1 MFDFSFFELL
11 LVSLIALLVVGPDRL
26 PTLVRTIGFWVGR
39 ARAVATSVRSEF
51 EREVNAAGVK
61 ETERRLRDE
70 VADVDR
76 ELRDSAVGEADAG
89 PGRRE
94 PSRYDASAEGD
105 EASQAMRSDASADRD
120 GSADCGSSDRQ

>member
-61 ETERRLRDE
+61 ETERRLREE

-76 ELRDSAVGEADAG
+76 DLRDSAGGEAEAA
-89 PGRRE
+89 PGHQE
-94 PSRYDASAEGD
+94 PSAYDASDDGD
-105 EASQAMRSDASADRD
+105 GASQAMRSDAPADRDVSADR
-120 GSADCGSSDRQ
+120 GSDDRQ